1 MEIILG
7 HLTTILQAL
16 HRLASLARTPLYTTL
31 TWSLAYDIIHEADAT
46 IRIVDGNRGCRSLV
60 LQIIKP
66 LLEPLVP
73 RPVVVVHRST
83 ESIELETIALLYH
96 IVVSILES
104 VEATISIVESS
115 SKVDTLDDSIA
126 ASGVNLE
133 DITTID
139 KERLSGS
146 HNAERQLLVH
156 LHIASLSPRHI
167 ASQAELYVEEILTI
181 RSYFADLERQ
191 THNLLLARA
200 LYAAIGY
207 ERTLVD
213 SLAVLD
219 QSPRNLIVLQTGEV
233 VLVED
238 LNGIVVKVS
247 LNAYILIHLLDLK
260 ILWLRS
266 EIRQDNTIHAE
277 HAIVRPFAVVTA
289 IAHKARTIRSI
300 SPNRLI
306 HPVPDSAATE
316 EVRTLDSVPIVLE
329 VAHRVTHGVSIL

>member
-1 MEIILG
+1 MQMCPRARRQLVRMLSQSHLKRTPRESRSTHRLVERHELHAIASLVGQHTPAYVLAVAHALRLREVDKLILDRALVLAHERASLAVSIVVERTTTIISVLVILGRHLESIAQTWEVETSIAAHDAAVESNRTIGIDSITHSRSEVEIILG
-7 HLTTILQAL
+7 RLTTILQAL

-83 ESIELETIALLYH
+83 ESIELEAIALLYH
-96 IVVSILES
+96 IVVAILES

-126 ASGVNLE
+126 ASGVNPE

-139 KERLSGS
+139 KERLPGS

-181 RSYFADLERQ
+181 RS
-191 THNLLLARA
+191 
-200 LYAAIGY
+200 
-207 ERTLVD
+207 
-213 SLAVLD
+213 
-219 QSPRNLIVLQTGEV
+219 
-233 VLVED
+233 
-238 LNGIVVKVS
+238 
-247 LNAYILIHLLDLK
+247 
-260 ILWLRS
+260 
-266 EIRQDNTIHAE
+266 
-277 HAIVRPFAVVTA
+277 
-289 IAHKARTIRSI
+289 
-300 SPNRLI
+300 
-306 HPVPDSAATE
+306 
-316 EVRTLDSVPIVLE
+316 
-329 VAHRVTHGVSIL
+329 